1 MKAAAL
7 ADHRAQDGPR
17 AADHTDRP
25 SIPENQ
31 RGPSSS
37 APTRTGAISSV
48 TAATARCTLSLQ
60 SNSWRATA
68 DATLINELP
77 LRDDA

>member
-17 AADHTDRP
+17 AADHTDHP

-48 TAATARCTLSLQ
+48 TATTARCTLSPLY
-60 SNSWRATA
+60 SAGFPSRSTNASCTA
-68 DATLINELP
+68 EPAI
-77 LRDDA
+77 